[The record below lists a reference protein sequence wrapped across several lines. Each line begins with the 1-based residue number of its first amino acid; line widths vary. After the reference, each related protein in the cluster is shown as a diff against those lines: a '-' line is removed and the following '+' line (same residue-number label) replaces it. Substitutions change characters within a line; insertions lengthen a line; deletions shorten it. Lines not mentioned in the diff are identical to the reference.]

1 MKFEDLRVGMEVLV
15 LRSGKRSDL
24 ANARVQA
31 AMVLSTER
39 WTKSQTTGWSM
50 ANRSLVGPD
59 GNKIAIHGR
68 VASDGKCV
76 PVLMQSNY
84 AMLVM
89 PSRLLGPADE
99 WQPKIDATQ
108 GERDRQEAARLADR
122 RIVQNHC
129 ADLHQRLEAAGIIAG
144 VMAPNGASG
153 SVQVTLRDMEEADR
167 LVAMVE
173 AGSTREY
180 EA

>member
-1 MKFEDLRVGMEVLV
+1 MKFGDLKVGMEVLV

-24 ANARVQA
+24 ANAGTAVA
-31 AMVLSTER
+31 TVLSTKRWSKTPSYSPRRNISIVER
-39 WTKSQTTGWSM
+39 
-50 ANRSLVGPD
+50 D
-59 GNKIAIHGR
+59 GNQIAVHGR
-68 VASDGKCV
+68 IAPGGKYV
-76 PVLMQSNY
+76 PVLMPSNY

-89 PSRLLGPADE
+89 PSRILGPADE
-99 WQPKIDATQ
+99 WQAKVDATRQ
-108 GERDRQEAARLADR
+108 GRGEQEAARLADR